1 MKKTVLMALTLSAAA
16 CLASCGSSDSSS
28 SSKAETTTTS
38 AATETAAT
46 TESVSETEGTTSAS
60 ITKDENGYTRYPT
73 PADPADLTGVDFSA
87 PDIKINA
94 GEYDK
99 MLDTAKQ
106 IQNYALEGVVIEI
119 DGVVNSGMSHSINVQ
134 NSDASKM
141 IGTTIQVVGFE
152 DSDYPA
158 DKTSV
163 HIVGI
168 IRPINEYAHGI
179 IIANDN
185 FKVNE

>member
-1 MKKTVLMALTLSAAA
+1 MKKIIFTALALSAVA

-28 SSKAETTTTS
+28 SSQAETTTA
-38 AATETAAT
+38 AATVSTAAA
-46 TESVSETEGTTSAS
+46 EPESETVGTSSAG
-60 ITKDENGYTRYPT
+60 ITKDANGYTRYPT
-73 PADPADLTGVDFSA
+73 PADPADLSGVDFSA

-99 MLDTAKQ
+99 MMDIAKQ

-134 NSDASKM
+134 NADASKM

-158 DKTSV
+158 DKTSA

-179 IIANDN
+179 IIAKDN
-185 FKVNE
+185 FKVKE